1 MLLFDVRNDL
11 TADVLQGIQ
20 EEADKTRAVT
30 GIDSVIADERAAGK
44 LVVEHLT
51 SLGHEKIVHLAPPWR
66 PSGRVSGYIEAM
78 EAAGLDPQVEDA
90 EYEFDDVK
98 HVTRRL
104 MKSDSPP
111 TAIYANN
118 DLAAFAVL
126 DALAEE
132 NLRVPED
139 VAVVG
144 FDNLGASELHSVS
157 LTSIDQQPILQGKL
171 AVRTALAR
179 ALDKDKEPIR
189 EVLAPHLVVRRSTQQ
204 TVI

>member
-1 MLLFDVRNDL
+1 MRNDL

-66 PSGRVSGYIEAM
+66 PSGGVSGYIEAM

-118 DLAAFAVL
+118 
-126 DALAEE
+126 
-132 NLRVPED
+132 
-139 VAVVG
+139 G
-144 FDNLGASELHSVS
+144 
-157 LTSIDQQPILQGKL
+157 
-171 AVRTALAR
+171 
-179 ALDKDKEPIR
+179 
-189 EVLAPHLVVRRSTQQ
+189 
-204 TVI
+204 